1 MLIFQPQPSHDTEQQ
16 PETRRRSLD
25 DADGDPRAQK
35 PEERLERVHRK
46 ERVERQIRRRQ
57 QNRDRCQKLCEQ
69 AAAQLRSDA
78 PGGIYHHSPSEN
90 RYQTGSEKRSTQC
103 MTREPRDKRDQG
115 RLVHI
120 APREMLA
127 AGDVVKLVAE
137 KSVMIDS
144 RELDEQFAAG
154 QSEKHHT
161 RSNRS
166 VTFNR
171 AVTRNCGS

>member
-1 MLIFQPQPSHDTEQQ
+1 
-16 PETRRRSLD
+16 
-25 DADGDPRAQK
+25 
-35 PEERLERVHRK
+35 
-46 ERVERQIRRRQ
+46 
-57 QNRDRCQKLCEQ
+57 
-69 AAAQLRSDA
+69 
-78 PGGIYHHSPSEN
+78 
-90 RYQTGSEKRSTQC
+90 
-103 MTREPRDKRDQG
+103 MTRKPRDKCDQG

-127 AGDVVKLVAE
+127 AGDVVKLVAK